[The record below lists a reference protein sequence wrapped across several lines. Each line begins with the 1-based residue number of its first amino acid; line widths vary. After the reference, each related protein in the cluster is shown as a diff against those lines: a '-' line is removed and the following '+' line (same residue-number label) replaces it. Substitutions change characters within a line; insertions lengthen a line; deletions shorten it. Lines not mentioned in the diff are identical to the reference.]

1 MDSLTII
8 ITLVSLVA
16 GVLQII
22 LFFKVWGMCNDVR
35 IMRQQ
40 QCKENSSNE
49 DDNGYG
55 RLLIWFVGTII
66 FVVILII
73 LAAYN

>member
-1 MDSLTII
+1 METLSII
-8 ITLVSLVA
+8 AALISFIA

-22 LFFKVWGMCNDVR
+22 LFFKVWGMCNDMR

-55 RLLIWFVGTII
+55 WLLIWFVGTII